1 MMSISITTYKWLK
14 IFVLI
19 FFYVF
24 GTHKGYFVD
33 IILFVIQKSVSP
45 VLFPISHTLQHF
57 FFISDLKY
65 VLLKIQN
72 NNIINKD

>member
-45 VLFPISHTLQHF
+45 VLFPISHTTF

-72 NNIINKD
+72 NNIINKN

>member
-1 MMSISITTYKWLK
+1 MVKNIC
-14 IFVLI
+14 VD

-57 FFISDLKY
+57 FFLFQTLNTFYLKFKTTIL
-65 VLLKIQN
+65 VIKIRTN
-72 NNIINKD
+72 FK